1 MHSAAGKQQGFSLLE
16 VLVALVI
23 LAMSYGMV
31 LQLLGGAAQK
41 AARAAEY
48 RQALM
53 VAEAQLNLA
62 TTVREPALL
71 PESGQVDSRYHWQ
84 LRLVPAT
91 SADFVAGQS
100 MYAPLLA
107 IVTVSWDD
115 GIDRS
120 KSIEISTI
128 RLASAALR

>member
-1 MHSAAGKQQGFSLLE
+1 MYRGAEKQQGFSLLE

-71 PESGQVDSRYHWQ
+71 PESGQVGSRYHWQ

-91 SADFVAGQS
+91 SADFMAGQS
-100 MYAPLLA
+100 LYSPLLA

-115 GIDRS
+115 GADRS
-120 KSIEISTI
+120 RAIEISTI
-128 RLASAALR
+128 RLASGALR